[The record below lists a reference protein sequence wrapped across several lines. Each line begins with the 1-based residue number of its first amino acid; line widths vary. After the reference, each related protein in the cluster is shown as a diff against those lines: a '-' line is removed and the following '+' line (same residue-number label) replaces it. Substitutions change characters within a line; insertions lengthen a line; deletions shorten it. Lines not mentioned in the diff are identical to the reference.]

1 MSLSRLHLCFVSI
14 FLLFAVHV
22 LMMNALVCRPD
33 QIQALMQFKN
43 EFESNGCNRS
53 EYLNG
58 VRCDNATGAVTKL
71 QLPSGCF
78 TGILKPNSSLFGFN
92 HLRYLNLSHNN
103 FTSSSLPSEFS
114 NLNKLEVLS
123 LSFNGFIGQVPS
135 SISNLIHLTHLNISH
150 NEFTGSF
157 TLVRNLTK
165 LSFLDLSFNK
175 FSGAIPSDIL
185 FTMPFLT
192 HLDLKKNSF
201 TGTIKVPNSPS
212 SSRLVFLSLGQNQFK
227 GQILKPISKLINLS
241 HLDVSSVNTTYPI
254 DLNIFSPLKSLLVL
268 YVSRNSL
275 LPSSLNSSDIS
286 LHLESLVMR
295 GCGITEFPTI
305 IKTLQNLQYIDLS
318 SNKIKGK
325 VPEWLW
331 KLPRL
336 FQVNLVNNFFTGLEG
351 SSEVFV
357 NSSVQLLDIAYN
369 SMAGEFP
376 IPPTNIIYLSAWNN
390 SFTGKIPLQICN
402 RSSLVV
408 FDLSYNKFTGP
419 IPQCL
424 SKLPIV
430 NLRKNNLE
438 GSIPDEFY
446 SGALTQTLDVGFN
459 RLTGKLPRS
468 LRNCSFLRFL
478 SVDNNKIEDTFPF
491 WLKALPN
498 LQVFTLRSNR
508 FFGQLSPPDQAPLAF
523 PELRIL
529 ELSDNRFTGNLSPS
543 YFVNWKSSLFKTDE
557 DGRMYMGDYKH
568 AYFGYEDTM
577 DLQYKGLFMEQGK
590 VLTSYSTIDF
600 SGNKLEGQIPESIG
614 LLKALI
620 ALNLSNN
627 AFTGHIPLSLA
638 NVTELES
645 LDLSRNQL
653 SGTIPRELGRLSF
666 LSYVSVAHNQ
676 LKGEIPQGPQFS
688 GQAESSFEG
697 NAGLCGLPLPK
708 SCFAPPTEQPKEE
721 DEEEEEGVL
730 NWKAVVIGYG
740 PGLLFG
746 LVMSHVI
753 ATYKLKCFLT
763 MIHALTCRPDQIQAL
778 MKFKNEFESPGC
790 DRSDY
795 LNGVQCDNATGAVT
809 KLQLP
814 SGCFT
819 GILKHNSSLFELR
832 HLRYLNLSHSN
843 FTSSSLPSEFSNLN
857 RLEVL
862 SLASSSFTGQVPSSF
877 SKLISLTHLNLSHN
891 GLTGS
896 FPLVRTLT
904 NLSVLDLSDNQFSGA
919 IPSDLLLTLPFL
931 SHLSL
936 RKNHLNGYIEVPN
949 SSSPSSRLVYL
960 SLGENQFEGNIL
972 KPISNLINLEYLEL
986 SSLNISYPIDLNI
999 FSSLKA
1005 LLILHISKNRL
1016 LPLTSDSD
1024 IPLSLESLALSGC
1037 GIIEFPNMLKTLKNL
1052 HHIDISNNRIKGK
1065 VPEWLWKFPRLSIVN
1080 LVNNSFTGL
1089 EGSSEVLL
1097 NSSVQLLDIAY
1108 NSITGDF
1115 PTPPL
1120 NIIYLSAWNNSFTGN
1135 IPLQVCER
1143 SSLRVLDLSYNNFT
1157 GPIPQCLSNLK
1168 IVNLRKNNLEGSI
1181 PDEFYTG
1188 SLTQTL
1194 DVGFNRLTGKL
1205 PRSLL
1210 NCSFLKFLSVD
1221 NNSIEDKFPFWLKAL
1236 PNLKVFTLR
1245 SNRFFGQ
1252 LSPPNQ
1258 GPLAFPELRILEL
1271 SDNSFTGSL
1280 PSSFFVNWKA
1290 SSLKRNE
1297 DGRIYM
1303 GDYKNAYYSYVD
1315 TLDLQYKGV
1324 FMGQG
1329 NVLTSYST
1337 IDFSG
1342 NKLEGQIPESI
1353 GLLKALIALNLS
1365 NNAFTG
1371 HIPLSLANVSE
1382 LESLDLS
1389 RNQLSGSIPR
1399 ELGSLSFLAYVSVAH
1414 NQLKGEIPQGP
1425 QISGQ
1430 AESSFEGN
1438 DGLCGLP
1445 LQGSCFEP
1453 PTKQP
1458 KEEEEEEGVLNWKA
1472 VVIAYGPGLLFGLLI
1487 GHVIASYK
1495 PKWYVEIVGPDKHK
1509 KVDSVSLCMSLD
1521 SRCDSFSNKNSVE
1534 SNM

>member
-1 MSLSRLHLCFVSI
+1 MSLSRLHSCFVSI
-14 FLLFAVHV
+14 FLLFASHV

-53 EYLNG
+53 DYLNG

-114 NLNKLEVLS
+114 NLNRLEVLS

-157 TLVRNLTK
+157 PLVRNLTK

-192 HLDLKKNSF
+192 HLDLKKNSL
-201 TGTIKVPNSPS
+201 TGTIKVPNSPP
-212 SSRLVFLSLGQNQFK
+212 SSRLVFLSLGQNKFK
-227 GQILKPISKLINLS
+227 GQILKPISKLINLN
-241 HLDVSSVNTTYPI
+241 HLDVSSLNTTYPI
-254 DLNIFSPLKSLLVL
+254 DLHIFSPLKSLLVL

-275 LPSSLNSSDIS
+275 LSSSLNSSDIS

-295 GCGITEFPTI
+295 GCGISEFPTI

-336 FQVNLVNNFFTGLEG
+336 TILNLVNNLFTGLEG

-369 SMAGEFP
+369 SMTGEFP

-390 SFTGKIPLQICN
+390 SFTGNIPLQICN

-424 SKLPIV
+424 SKLRIV

-478 SVDNNKIEDTFPF
+478 SVDNNRIEDTFPF

-529 ELSDNRFTGNLSPS
+529 ELSDNRFTGSLSPS

-557 DGRMYMGDYKH
+557 DGRIYMGDYKH

-676 LKGEIPQGPQFS
+676 LKGEVPQGPQFS

-697 NAGLCGLPLPK
+697 NEGLCGLPLPK
-708 SCFAPPTEQPKEE
+708 SCFAPPTEQPKEKDE
-721 DEEEEEGVL
+721 EEEEEGVL
-730 NWKAVVIGYG
+730 NCKAVVIGYG

-753 ATYKLKCFLT
+753 ATYKLKWMLQFTPLKERNVLV
-763 MIHALTCRPDQIQAL
+763 ALYDRSQDASQVQAL
-778 MKFKNEFESPGC
+778 MKFKNEFDSPGC
-790 DRSDY
+790 NRSDY
-795 LNGVQCDNATGAVT
+795 LNGVQCDNATGTVT

-819 GILKHNSSLFELR
+819 GILRPNSSLFELH
-832 HLRYLNLSHSN
+832 HLRYLNLSHNN

-877 SKLISLTHLNLSHN
+877 K
-891 GLTGS
+891 
-896 FPLVRTLT
+896 
-904 NLSVLDLSDNQFSGA
+904 
-919 IPSDLLLTLPFL
+919 
-931 SHLSL
+931 
-936 RKNHLNGYIEVPN
+936 VPN
-949 SSSPSSRLVYL
+949 SSFSSRLVYL
-960 SLGENQFEGNIL
+960 SLGENQFEGKIL
-972 KPISNLINLEYLEL
+972 EPISNLINLEYLEL

-1016 LPLTSDSD
+1016 LPLSSDSD
-1024 IPLSLESLALSGC
+1024 IPLSLESLVLSGC

-1135 IPLQVCER
+1135 IPLQICNR

-1168 IVNLRKNNLEGSI
+1168 IVNLRKNSLEGSI
-1181 PDEFYTG
+1181 PDKFYTG
-1188 SLTQTL
+1188 ALTQTL

-1221 NNSIEDKFPFWLKAL
+1221 NNRIEDTFPFWLKAL

-1252 LSPPNQ
+1252 LSPPSQ

-1315 TLDLQYKGV
+1315 TLDLQYKGL
-1324 FMGQG
+1324 FMEQG

-1425 QISGQ
+1425 QFSGQ

-1509 KVDSVSLCMSLD
+1509 EVDSVSLCMSLD
-1521 SRCDSFSNKNSVE
+1521 SRCDSFNNKNNVE

>member
-1 MSLSRLHLCFVSI
+1 
-14 FLLFAVHV
+14 
-22 LMMNALVCRPD
+22 MMNALVCRPD

-157 TLVRNLTK
+157 PLVRNLTK

-227 GQILKPISKLINLS
+227 GQILKPISKLIDLN

-753 ATYKLKCFLT
+753 ATYKLKW
-763 MIHALTCRPDQIQAL
+763 
-778 MKFKNEFESPGC
+778 
-790 DRSDY
+790 Y
-795 LNGVQCDNATGAVT
+795 
-809 KLQLP
+809 
-814 SGCFT
+814 
-819 GILKHNSSLFELR
+819 
-832 HLRYLNLSHSN
+832 
-843 FTSSSLPSEFSNLN
+843 FSW
-857 RLEVL
+857 
-862 SLASSSFTGQVPSSF
+862 
-877 SKLISLTHLNLSHN
+877 
-891 GLTGS
+891 
-896 FPLVRTLT
+896 
-904 NLSVLDLSDNQFSGA
+904 
-919 IPSDLLLTLPFL
+919 
-931 SHLSL
+931 
-936 RKNHLNGYIEVPN
+936 
-949 SSSPSSRLVYL
+949 
-960 SLGENQFEGNIL
+960 
-972 KPISNLINLEYLEL
+972 
-986 SSLNISYPIDLNI
+986 
-999 FSSLKA
+999 
-1005 LLILHISKNRL
+1005 
-1016 LPLTSDSD
+1016 
-1024 IPLSLESLALSGC
+1024 C
-1037 GIIEFPNMLKTLKNL
+1037 G
-1052 HHIDISNNRIKGK
+1052 
-1065 VPEWLWKFPRLSIVN
+1065 
-1080 LVNNSFTGL
+1080 
-1089 EGSSEVLL
+1089 
-1097 NSSVQLLDIAY
+1097 
-1108 NSITGDF
+1108 
-1115 PTPPL
+1115 
-1120 NIIYLSAWNNSFTGN
+1120 
-1135 IPLQVCER
+1135 
-1143 SSLRVLDLSYNNFT
+1143 
-1157 GPIPQCLSNLK
+1157 
-1168 IVNLRKNNLEGSI
+1168 
-1181 PDEFYTG
+1181 
-1188 SLTQTL
+1188 
-1194 DVGFNRLTGKL
+1194 
-1205 PRSLL
+1205 
-1210 NCSFLKFLSVD
+1210 
-1221 NNSIEDKFPFWLKAL
+1221 
-1236 PNLKVFTLR
+1236 
-1245 SNRFFGQ
+1245 
-1252 LSPPNQ
+1252 
-1258 GPLAFPELRILEL
+1258 
-1271 SDNSFTGSL
+1271 
-1280 PSSFFVNWKA
+1280 
-1290 SSLKRNE
+1290 
-1297 DGRIYM
+1297 
-1303 GDYKNAYYSYVD
+1303 
-1315 TLDLQYKGV
+1315 
-1324 FMGQG
+1324 
-1329 NVLTSYST
+1329 
-1337 IDFSG
+1337 
-1342 NKLEGQIPESI
+1342 
-1353 GLLKALIALNLS
+1353 
-1365 NNAFTG
+1365 
-1371 HIPLSLANVSE
+1371 
-1382 LESLDLS
+1382 
-1389 RNQLSGSIPR
+1389 
-1399 ELGSLSFLAYVSVAH
+1399 
-1414 NQLKGEIPQGP
+1414 
-1425 QISGQ
+1425 
-1430 AESSFEGN
+1430 
-1438 DGLCGLP
+1438 
-1445 LQGSCFEP
+1445 
-1453 PTKQP
+1453 
-1458 KEEEEEEGVLNWKA
+1458 
-1472 VVIAYGPGLLFGLLI
+1472 
-1487 GHVIASYK
+1487 
-1495 PKWYVEIVGPDKHK
+1495 
-1509 KVDSVSLCMSLD
+1509 
-1521 SRCDSFSNKNSVE
+1521 
-1534 SNM
+1534 

>member
-1 MSLSRLHLCFVSI
+1 MAGGFKNMHIYIKSYRSSPVHLSFHQPFQNTNTMSLSRLHSCFVSI
-14 FLLFAVHV
+14 FLLFASHV

-33 QIQALMQFKN
+33 QIQALMEFKN

-227 GQILKPISKLINLS
+227 GQILKPISKLINLN

-336 FQVNLVNNFFTGLEG
+336 FQVNLVNNFFTDLEG
-351 SSEVFV
+351 SSE
-357 NSSVQLLDIAYN
+357 
-369 SMAGEFP
+369 
-376 IPPTNIIYLSAWNN
+376 
-390 SFTGKIPLQICN
+390 
-402 RSSLVV
+402 
-408 FDLSYNKFTGP
+408 
-419 IPQCL
+419 
-424 SKLPIV
+424 
-430 NLRKNNLE
+430 
-438 GSIPDEFY
+438 
-446 SGALTQTLDVGFN
+446 
-459 RLTGKLPRS
+459 LPRS

-753 ATYKLKCFLT
+753 ATYKLKSLLHVFFGLIISSKTLSITNTMPRSRLCIRFISLLLFTSSFL

-778 MKFKNEFESPGC
+778 MKFKNEFDSPGC
-790 DRSDY
+790 NRSDY
-795 LNGVQCDNATGAVT
+795 LNGVQCDNATGLVT

-814 SGCFT
+814 SGRFT
-819 GILKHNSSLFELR
+819 GILKPNSSLFELR

-891 GLTGS
+891 ELTGS

-949 SSSPSSRLVYL
+949 SSFSSRLVYL
-960 SLGENQFEGNIL
+960 SLGENQFEGQIL
-972 KPISNLINLEYLEL
+972 EPISNLINLEYLEL
-986 SSLNISYPIDLNI
+986 SSLNISYPIDLSI

-1005 LLILHISKNRL
+1005 LLILVISKNRL
-1016 LPLTSDSD
+1016 LPASLSSGSD
-1024 IPLSLESLALSGC
+1024 IPVSLESLVLSGC
-1037 GIIEFPNMLKTLKNL
+1037 DILEFPRMLKTLENL

-1065 VPEWLWKFPRLSIVN
+1065 VPEWLWKFPRLRVVS

-1157 GPIPQCLSNLK
+1157 GPVPQCLSNLK
-1168 IVNLRKNNLEGSI
+1168 IVNLRKNSLEGSI
-1181 PDEFYTG
+1181 PDEFYNG
-1188 SLTQTL
+1188 ALTKTL

-1221 NNSIEDKFPFWLKAL
+1221 NNKIEDTFPFWLKAL

-1252 LSPPNQ
+1252 LSPPDQ
-1258 GPLAFPELRILEL
+1258 GPLAFPELRILEI

-1280 PSSFFVNWKA
+1280 PSS
-1290 SSLKRNE
+1290 
-1297 DGRIYM
+1297 
-1303 GDYKNAYYSYVD
+1303 
-1315 TLDLQYKGV
+1315 
-1324 FMGQG
+1324 
-1329 NVLTSYST
+1329 
-1337 IDFSG
+1337 
-1342 NKLEGQIPESI
+1342 
-1353 GLLKALIALNLS
+1353 
-1365 NNAFTG
+1365 
-1371 HIPLSLANVSE
+1371 
-1382 LESLDLS
+1382 
-1389 RNQLSGSIPR
+1389 
-1399 ELGSLSFLAYVSVAH
+1399 
-1414 NQLKGEIPQGP
+1414 EIPQGP
-1425 QISGQ
+1425 QFSGQ

-1438 DGLCGLP
+1438 AGLCGLP
-1445 LQGSCFEP
+1445 LQGSCFAP
-1453 PTKQP
+1453 PIQLP
-1458 KEEEEEEGVLNWKA
+1458 KEDEEEEEGVLNWKA
-1472 VVIAYGPGLLFGLLI
+1472 VVIGYGTGLLFGLLI
-1487 GHVIASYK
+1487 AHVIASYK
-1495 PKWYVEIVGPDKHK
+1495 PKWYVKIVCPDKQK
-1509 KVDSVSLCMSLD
+1509 EVDSVRLCTSLD
-1521 SRCDSFSNKNSVE
+1521 SRCDSFNNRNSVE
-1534 SNM
+1534 

>member
-1 MSLSRLHLCFVSI
+1 MAGGFKNMHIYIKSYRSSPAHLSFHQLFQNTNTMSLSRLHLCFVSI

-753 ATYKLKCFLT
+753 ATYKLKW
-763 MIHALTCRPDQIQAL
+763 
-778 MKFKNEFESPGC
+778 
-790 DRSDY
+790 Y
-795 LNGVQCDNATGAVT
+795 
-809 KLQLP
+809 
-814 SGCFT
+814 
-819 GILKHNSSLFELR
+819 
-832 HLRYLNLSHSN
+832 
-843 FTSSSLPSEFSNLN
+843 FSW
-857 RLEVL
+857 
-862 SLASSSFTGQVPSSF
+862 
-877 SKLISLTHLNLSHN
+877 
-891 GLTGS
+891 
-896 FPLVRTLT
+896 
-904 NLSVLDLSDNQFSGA
+904 
-919 IPSDLLLTLPFL
+919 
-931 SHLSL
+931 
-936 RKNHLNGYIEVPN
+936 
-949 SSSPSSRLVYL
+949 
-960 SLGENQFEGNIL
+960 
-972 KPISNLINLEYLEL
+972 
-986 SSLNISYPIDLNI
+986 
-999 FSSLKA
+999 
-1005 LLILHISKNRL
+1005 
-1016 LPLTSDSD
+1016 
-1024 IPLSLESLALSGC
+1024 C
-1037 GIIEFPNMLKTLKNL
+1037 G
-1052 HHIDISNNRIKGK
+1052 
-1065 VPEWLWKFPRLSIVN
+1065 
-1080 LVNNSFTGL
+1080 
-1089 EGSSEVLL
+1089 
-1097 NSSVQLLDIAY
+1097 
-1108 NSITGDF
+1108 
-1115 PTPPL
+1115 
-1120 NIIYLSAWNNSFTGN
+1120 
-1135 IPLQVCER
+1135 
-1143 SSLRVLDLSYNNFT
+1143 
-1157 GPIPQCLSNLK
+1157 
-1168 IVNLRKNNLEGSI
+1168 
-1181 PDEFYTG
+1181 
-1188 SLTQTL
+1188 
-1194 DVGFNRLTGKL
+1194 
-1205 PRSLL
+1205 
-1210 NCSFLKFLSVD
+1210 
-1221 NNSIEDKFPFWLKAL
+1221 
-1236 PNLKVFTLR
+1236 
-1245 SNRFFGQ
+1245 
-1252 LSPPNQ
+1252 
-1258 GPLAFPELRILEL
+1258 
-1271 SDNSFTGSL
+1271 
-1280 PSSFFVNWKA
+1280 
-1290 SSLKRNE
+1290 
-1297 DGRIYM
+1297 
-1303 GDYKNAYYSYVD
+1303 
-1315 TLDLQYKGV
+1315 
-1324 FMGQG
+1324 
-1329 NVLTSYST
+1329 
-1337 IDFSG
+1337 
-1342 NKLEGQIPESI
+1342 
-1353 GLLKALIALNLS
+1353 
-1365 NNAFTG
+1365 
-1371 HIPLSLANVSE
+1371 
-1382 LESLDLS
+1382 
-1389 RNQLSGSIPR
+1389 
-1399 ELGSLSFLAYVSVAH
+1399 
-1414 NQLKGEIPQGP
+1414 
-1425 QISGQ
+1425 
-1430 AESSFEGN
+1430 
-1438 DGLCGLP
+1438 
-1445 LQGSCFEP
+1445 
-1453 PTKQP
+1453 
-1458 KEEEEEEGVLNWKA
+1458 
-1472 VVIAYGPGLLFGLLI
+1472 
-1487 GHVIASYK
+1487 
-1495 PKWYVEIVGPDKHK
+1495 
-1509 KVDSVSLCMSLD
+1509 
-1521 SRCDSFSNKNSVE
+1521 
-1534 SNM
+1534 